1 MNKFENPEIQI
12 TTYDVE
18 DVITTS
24 DPTVPELG
32 PNDTPIL

>member
-1 MNKFENPEIQI
+1 MKKFEKPEIDI
-12 TTYDVE
+12 IELNVE

-24 DPTVPELG
+24 VYEGENG